1 MLGYLKSL
9 QHHCIAPFSLFEPF
23 VDACDGP
30 RAEARFFFDNSVGDS
45 LGEHAGDLPAFG
57 EFANLGFGEEV
68 AQKLPAFLQALQPG
82 DRYIQIV
89 DIFLLEVSHALPR

>member
-1 MLGYLKSL
+1 MSGHLKSL

-23 VDACDGP
+23 MDTCDGSG
-30 RAEARFFFDNSVGDS
+30 AQARFFFDNSVGNS
-45 LGEHAGDLPAFG
+45 LREHAGDLPAFG

-82 DRYIQIV
+82 DRYVQIV
-89 DIFLLEVSHALPR
+89 DIFLFKVSHALPR